1 MISLYPETWQDLQ
14 NKVAD
19 ILSQCKF
26 SVEITKTIESIRST
40 IEVDV
45 YAEEIIDNRKYTI
58 ICECKYWN
66 SNIPQLHVFALR
78 TVVQDT
84 GVNKAYIIT
93 TSDFQSGAFD
103 SIEKTNIEL
112 ITWEEFQKM
121 FFKSWYINYF
131 SLRIHKIIKQEYDPA
146 AIQFFENFDLIEKV
160 KFRELIDQYN
170 SLVEISNHFPYPIFK
185 DSPTHFNNIEN
196 KLPLA
201 EKMEKEILNL
211 WEMLGCSLPNEIMI
225 ETNYSNFLKL
235 IEAFAIPIYKELDK
249 LDLHIEY
256 D

>member
-1 MISLYPETWQDLQ
+1 MISLYPDTWQDLQ

-26 SVEITKTIESIRST
+26 SVETTKTIESIRSK

-45 YAEEIIDNRKYTI
+45 YAEEKIDNRKYTI
-58 ICECKYWN
+58 ICECKYWK
-66 SNIPQLHVFALR
+66 SNIPQLHALALR
-78 TVVQDT
+78 TIVQDI

-93 TSDFQSGAFD
+93 TSNFQKGAFD
-103 SIEKTNIEL
+103 SIENTNIEL
-112 ITWEEFQKM
+112 ITWDEFQKL
-121 FFKSWYINYF
+121 FFRSWYINYF
-131 SLRIHKIIKQEYDPA
+131 SLRINEIIKQEYDPT

-170 SLVEISNHFPYPIFK
+170 SLIEIRNHFPHPILK
-185 DSPTHFNNIEN
+185 DFPNQFENIEN

-201 EKMEKEILNL
+201 NNMDKEILDE
-211 WEMLGCSLPNEIMI
+211 WEITGCALPNEIMI
-225 ETNYSNFLKL
+225 ETNYLKFLQH
-235 IEAFAIPIYKELDK
+235 IETYAFPIYKELDK
-249 LDLHIEY
+249 LDLRIEY